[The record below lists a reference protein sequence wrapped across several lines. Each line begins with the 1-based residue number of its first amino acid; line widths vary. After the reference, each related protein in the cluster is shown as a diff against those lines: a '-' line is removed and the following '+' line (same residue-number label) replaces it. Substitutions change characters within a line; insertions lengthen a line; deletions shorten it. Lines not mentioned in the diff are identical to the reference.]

1 MTAHTFL
8 FEPARWQAHG
18 EFVDAAWGKRRKAM
32 LHTKRLGEIL
42 VEQGILSLKTRDRVL
57 RRAEILQRRLGNVLE
72 DLGLVTGEELAAALA
87 IQHGYKTA
95 TNLNHFTVPPE
106 LFELVPI
113 EVAMQHLVFPLKK
126 EGCRLALAM
135 TDPTDMR
142 ICINLAADSGLE
154 IVPFIATK
162 QEIREAISHHY
173 LGKPAARPTSRT
185 VLAVDEDR
193 LIRSMLTEILDK
205 DGYRMLTAN
214 DGMQAFR
221 TVIAESPHVI
231 ITDLVMP
238 KLDGYGLLNAL
249 KNIPETS
256 YIPVILI
263 SGQLKTEEEELKA
276 FDKGFFDVIRKPLN
290 QASVR
295 ARVKRAFHFYDHQ
308 YRLF

>member
-1 MTAHTFL
+1 M
-8 FEPARWQAHG
+8 P
-18 EFVDAAWGKRRKAM
+18 
-32 LHTKRLGEIL
+32 HTKRLGEIL

-87 IQHGYKTA
+87 NQHGYKTA
-95 TNLNHFTVPPE
+95 TNLDHFTVPPE
-106 LFELVPI
+106 LLELVPI

-162 QEIREAISHHY
+162 QAIREAISHHY

-185 VLAVDEDR
+185 VLAVDDDR
-193 LIRSMLTEILDK
+193 LIRSMLTGILDK

>member
-1 MTAHTFL
+1 MS
-8 FEPARWQAHG
+8 QA
-18 EFVDAAWGKRRKAM
+18 
-32 LHTKRLGEIL
+32 KRLGEIL
-42 VEQGILSLKTRDRVL
+42 VEQRIISLKTRDRVL
-57 RRAEILQRRLGNVLE
+57 RRAEILNRRIGNVLE

-87 IQHGYKTA
+87 NQHGYKTV
-95 TNLNHFTVPPE
+95 TNLNRFTVPSE
-106 LFELVPI
+106 LLELIPI

-126 EGCRLALAM
+126 EGSRLALAM

-142 ICINLAADSGLE
+142 LCNNLAADSGLK
-154 IVPFIATK
+154 IIPFIATK

-185 VLAVDEDR
+185 ILAVDDDS
-193 LIRSMLTEILDK
+193 LIRSMLTEILEK
-205 DGYRMLTAN
+205 DGYRVLTAA

-221 TVIAESPHVI
+221 TVIAESPHVV

-263 SGQLKTEEEELKA
+263 SGQLKSEEEELKA
-276 FDKGFFDVIRKPLN
+276 FEKGFFDVILKPLN

-295 ARVKRAFHFYDHQ
+295 ARVKRAFHFYNNQ

>member
-185 VLAVDEDR
+185 VLAVDDDR

>member
-1 MTAHTFL
+1 MPNA
-8 FEPARWQAHG
+8 
-18 EFVDAAWGKRRKAM
+18 
-32 LHTKRLGEIL
+32 KRLGEIL
-42 VEQGILSLKTRDRVL
+42 VEQGIISLKTRDRL
-57 RRAEILQRRLGNVLE
+57 LQRAEILHRRIGNVLE

-87 IQHGYKTA
+87 NQHGYKTA
-95 TNLNHFTVPPE
+95 TNLVRITVPPDLLE
-106 LFELVPI
+106 LLPI

-126 EGCRLALAM
+126 EGSRLALAM
-135 TDPTDMR
+135 ADPTDMR
-142 ICINLAADSGLE
+142 ICNNLAADSGLK
-154 IVPFIATK
+154 IIPFIATK

-185 VLAVDEDR
+185 VLAVDDDQ
-193 LIRSMLTEILDK
+193 LIRSILTDILEK
-205 DGYRMLTAN
+205 DRYRVLTAS

-256 YIPVILI
+256 FIPVILI
-263 SGQLKTEEEELKA
+263 SGQLKSEEEELKA
-276 FDKGFFDVIRKPLN
+276 FEKGFFDMLLKPLN

-295 ARVKRAFHFYDHQ
+295 ARVKRAFHFYDNQ

>member
-1 MTAHTFL
+1 M
-8 FEPARWQAHG
+8 PQA
-18 EFVDAAWGKRRKAM
+18 
-32 LHTKRLGEIL
+32 KRLGEIL
-42 VEQGILSLKTRDRVL
+42 VEHGIISLKTRDRVL
-57 RRAEILQRRLGNVLE
+57 LRAEILHRRIGNVLE

-87 IQHGYKTA
+87 NQHGYKTV
-95 TNLNHFTVPPE
+95 TDLNRFTVPPE
-106 LFELVPI
+106 LLELLPI

-126 EGCRLALAM
+126 EGSRLALAM

-142 ICINLAADSGLE
+142 IANNLAADSGLE

-162 QEIREAISHHY
+162 QEIREAICHHY

-185 VLAVDEDR
+185 VLAVDDDQMIRAILTDILEKDR
-193 LIRSMLTEILDK
+193 
-205 DGYRMLTAN
+205 YRVLTAS

-256 YIPVILI
+256 FIPVILI
-263 SGQLKTEEEELKA
+263 SGQLKSEEEELKA
-276 FDKGFFDVIRKPLN
+276 FDKGFFDVILKPLN

-295 ARVKRAFHFYDHQ
+295 ARVKRAFHFYDNQ

>member
-1 MTAHTFL
+1 MPHA
-8 FEPARWQAHG
+8 
-18 EFVDAAWGKRRKAM
+18 
-32 LHTKRLGEIL
+32 KRLGEIL
-42 VEQGILSLKTRDRVL
+42 VEHGIISLKTRDRVL
-57 RRAEILQRRLGNVLE
+57 LRAEILHRRIGNVLE

-87 IQHGYKTA
+87 NQHGYKTV
-95 TNLNHFTVPPE
+95 TDLNRFTVPPE
-106 LFELVPI
+106 LLELLPI

-126 EGCRLALAM
+126 EGSRLALAM

-142 ICINLAADSGLE
+142 IANNLAADSGLE

-162 QEIREAISHHY
+162 QEIREAICHHY

-185 VLAVDEDR
+185 VLAVDDDR
-193 LIRSMLTEILDK
+193 MIRSILTDILEK
-205 DGYRMLTAN
+205 DRYRVLTAA

-256 YIPVILI
+256 FIPVILI
-263 SGQLKTEEEELKA
+263 SGQLKSEEEELKA
-276 FDKGFFDVIRKPLN
+276 FDKGFFDVILKPLN

-295 ARVKRAFHFYDHQ
+295 ARVKRAFHFYDNQ

>member
-1 MTAHTFL
+1 MS
-8 FEPARWQAHG
+8 QA
-18 EFVDAAWGKRRKAM
+18 
-32 LHTKRLGEIL
+32 KRLGEIL
-42 VEQGILSLKTRDRVL
+42 VERGIITLKTRDRVL
-57 RRAEILQRRLGNVLE
+57 RRAESLNRRLGNVLE

-87 IQHGYKTA
+87 NQHGYKTA
-95 TNLNHFTVPPE
+95 TNLNRLTVPADLLE
-106 LFELVPI
+106 LIPI

-126 EGCRLALAM
+126 EGDRLALAM
-135 TDPTDMR
+135 ADPTDMR
-142 ICINLAADSGLE
+142 IANNLAADSGLK

-162 QEIREAISHHY
+162 EDIREAISHHY

-185 VLAVDEDR
+185 ILAVDDDR
-193 LIRSMLTEILDK
+193 LIRSMLTEILEK
-205 DGYRMLTAN
+205 DGYRVLTAA

-238 KLDGYGLLNAL
+238 KFDGYGLLNAL

-256 YIPVILI
+256 FIPVILI
-263 SGQLKTEEEELKA
+263 SGQLKSEEEELKA
-276 FDKGFFDVIRKPLN
+276 FEKGFFDVILKPLN

-295 ARVKRAFHFYDHQ
+295 ARVKRAFHFYDNQ

>member
-1 MTAHTFL
+1 MPHA
-8 FEPARWQAHG
+8 
-18 EFVDAAWGKRRKAM
+18 
-32 LHTKRLGEIL
+32 KRLGEIL
-42 VEQGILSLKTRDRVL
+42 VEHGIISLKTRDRVL
-57 RRAEILQRRLGNVLE
+57 LRAEILHRRIGNVLE

-87 IQHGYKTA
+87 NQHGYKTV
-95 TNLNHFTVPPE
+95 TDLNRFTVPPE
-106 LFELVPI
+106 LLELLPI

-126 EGCRLALAM
+126 EGSRLALAM

-142 ICINLAADSGLE
+142 IANNLAADSGLE

-162 QEIREAISHHY
+162 QEIREAICHHY

-185 VLAVDEDR
+185 ILAVDDDR
-193 LIRSMLTEILDK
+193 MIRSILTDILEK
-205 DGYRMLTAN
+205 DRYRVLTAA

-256 YIPVILI
+256 FIPVILI
-263 SGQLKTEEEELKA
+263 SGQLKSEEEELKA
-276 FDKGFFDVIRKPLN
+276 FDKGFFDVILKPLN

-295 ARVKRAFHFYDHQ
+295 ARVKRAFHFYDNQ